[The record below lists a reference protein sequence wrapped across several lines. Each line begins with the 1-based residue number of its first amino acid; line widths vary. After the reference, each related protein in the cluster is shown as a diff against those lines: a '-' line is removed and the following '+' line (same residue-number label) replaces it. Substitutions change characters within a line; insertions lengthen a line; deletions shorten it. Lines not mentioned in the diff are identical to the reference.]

1 MGMAAGL
8 GARRVGW
15 GGMAL
20 AGGRR
25 SQVALAGAAVW
36 NVAAGR
42 GSGQASRKSAAPSGP
57 PVSVEARPRVP
68 RWRGALRVG
77 SLDPD
82 GGPLGRSGP
91 GPRAPAR
98 PEGRF
103 AGGALGWGRRGG
115 SKAGTDADR
124 TSVEVSAVV
133 EFSTSTSGLCPPRRL
148 GEPTEQ
154 RGPLGTGVCRRWL
167 TGRWRSRPTVG
178 PSPDPRE
185 RYAARPGPGRDP
197 RSSAPPGLART
208 RASPDGRWD
217 GASRNRRSAGSTPRY
232 WTWVRLG
239 SGAPARVGPP
249 TVGRP
254 NGAGPRPGRDPPIWA
269 RRPGCLRAGP
279 GSRDLD
285 GRPPPGR
292 RRRMGLPRRWAR
304 RFVLLAG
311 RRRGQG
317 RGRASRAGWRW
328 RDRSGARATSRSMRQ
343 LREGRP
349 RREWQARPGS
359 DPARHPTP
367 PGHPLPLAPGDPPPA
382 EPTPAPPPPR
392 HARRSRT
399 CPASDPS
406 SPAATAQRSRTG
418 AGGWSSG
425 GGAGRRRDRRWGR
438 GPGPGGRRSGTGSG
452 RWPGSGVGSGGR

>member
-25 SQVALAGAAVW
+25 CQVALAGAAVW

-77 SLDPD
+77 SPNSD

-103 AGGALGWGRRGG
+103 AGGSPRVG
-115 SKAGTDADR
+115 AG
-124 TSVEVSAVV
+124 VV
-133 EFSTSTSGLCPPRRL
+133 RRL
-148 GEPTEQ
+148 GPTPT
-154 RGPLGTGVCRRWL
+154 GP
-167 TGRWRSRPTVG
+167 RSRSPPWSSSRPLPQVYVLRDGSRADGTARAARDRRLQAMAHRSLAIPPDG
-178 PSPDPRE
+178 RPLPDPRE

-269 RRPGCLRAGP
+269 RRPGCLGAGP

-285 GRPPPGR
+285 GRPPPG
-292 RRRMGLPRRWAR
+292 RRMGLPRRWAR

-349 RREWQARPGS
+349 RREWRARPGS